1 MSEDPTHYDLVIIG
15 SGSGNSL
22 ITPEFD
28 LLRTA
33 VVDRGVG
40 SEDAFGGTCLNVGC
54 IPTKMFVHTA
64 DIAATVTDAAR
75 FGVDATLE
83 GVRWRDL
90 RDRVFGRIDA
100 ISEGGREY
108 RRDAEHTEA
117 YLGHARFVGDR
128 ELEVRITTAGGRHE
142 VGSTHR
148 ITGRQV
154 VIATG
159 ARPFVPEEVRSSGV
173 PFHTSDSIMRLEELP
188 ASMVILGGGVI
199 AAEFAHVFAS
209 LGVRVNVVTRGTGLL
224 THFDKDISAAFTD
237 LARAQW
243 DVRTDATVQ
252 AVRQGGDGI
261 ELQLAE
267 GTVTGELLLVATGR
281 VPNSDDLG
289 LEHTAVRTHG
299 DGRVVVDEH
308 GRTDAEGV
316 WSLGDVSSPYQLKH
330 VANQEAR
337 VVAHNLVHP
346 DDLQSFDHR
355 YVPAAVF
362 SRPQVATVGLTLDQA
377 RGQGYAVTTKT
388 QRYGDVAYGWAM
400 EDSTGL
406 FTVVADRATGRLLG
420 AHAMGPHASTLIQPV
435 IQALS
440 LAGPEGGPTAHEL
453 ARGQYWIH
461 PALTEVLEN
470 ALLGLEVEPEFDV
483 TADYDPL
490 GEELP
495 AT

>member
-1 MSEDPTHYDLVIIG
+1 VSEDPTHFDLIIIG

-22 ITPEFD
+22 VTPDFD
-28 LLRTA
+28 LRRTA
-33 VVDRGVG
+33 VVDRGAG

-64 DIAATVTDAAR
+64 DIAATITDAAR
-75 FGVDATLE
+75 FGIDATLD
-83 GVRWRDL
+83 GVRWRDI
-90 RDRVFGRIDA
+90 RDRIFGRIDP
-100 ISEGGREY
+100 ISAGGRDY

-117 YLGHARFVGDR
+117 YLGHARFLDDR
-128 ELEVRITTAGGRHE
+128 ELEVEITTPGGRHE

-148 ITGRQV
+148 IRGDQV

-159 ARPFVPEEVRSSGV
+159 SRPFVPEVVRSSGV
-173 PFHTSDSIMRLEELP
+173 PFHTSDSIMRIDELP
-188 ASMVILGGGVI
+188 ASLVILGGGVV

-209 LGVRVNVVTRGTGLL
+209 LGVRVSVVVRGPGLL
-224 THFDKDISAAFTD
+224 THFDNDLSAAFTD

-243 DVRTDATVQ
+243 DVRSGAALE
-252 AVRQGGDGI
+252 AVREGGDGV
-261 ELQLAE
+261 ELQLAD
-267 GTVTGELLLVATGR
+267 GVVSGQMLLVATGR
-281 VPNSDDLG
+281 VPNSEDLG
-289 LEHTAVRTHG
+289 LEHTAVQTRR

-316 WSLGDVSSPYQLKH
+316 WALGDVSSPYQLKH

-346 DDLQSFDHR
+346 DDLHSFDHR

-362 SRPQVATVGLTLDQA
+362 SHPQVATVGLTADEAQ
-377 RGQGYAVTTKT
+377 GQGYAVTTKT

-420 AHAMGPHASTLIQPV
+420 AHAMGPHSSTLIQPV

-440 LAGPEGGPTAHEL
+440 LAGPDGGPTAHDL

-461 PALTEVLEN
+461 PALSEVLEN
-470 ALLGLEVEPEFDV
+470 ALLGLDVEPEHDV
-483 TADYDPL
+483 TADYDPT
-490 GEELP
+490 GEVLP